1 MTHDE
6 ARELMGADPDDA
18 SAELLAHLKTCP
30 ECQAYREEMLALN
43 AKLKRALEL
52 DWQKVQG
59 TAPPGGPPTGPLFEA
74 PSAIAQRTGPTSDR
88 AAPMPGSSAS
98 ATDRTAPMA
107 GSSATAT
114 DRTAPMAN
122 SSAPSADRAATATQR
137 QAAPAARATVT
148 PLQRKP
154 RAPVAKHKRPRLF
167 AFAASVAA
175 ALVVGATLWLSRPP
189 ESLAAEIVTHVEG
202 EPNSWHEVQPVPAEK
217 LDAVLH
223 KSGVKLGTG
232 MEPVVYASSC
242 WFRGH
247 FVPHVVVTTKHGPVT
262 VMILLHEQ
270 VHAPQRFNEDGYA
283 GMLVPA
289 RTGSVAVLSRTPM
302 DLDQS
307 AADVVHALQSAE

>member
-52 DWQKVQG
+52 DWQKVQR
-59 TAPPGGPPTGPLFEA
+59 TAPPGGPPM
-74 PSAIAQRTGPTSDR
+74 PT
-88 AAPMPGSSAS
+88 PKP
-98 ATDRTAPMA
+98 TAP
-107 GSSATAT
+107 
-114 DRTAPMAN
+114 
-122 SSAPSADRAATATQR
+122 
-137 QAAPAARATVT
+137 PAAANRATGTVT
-148 PLQRKP
+148 ALQRKP

-167 AFAASVAA
+167 AFAASIAA
-175 ALVVGATLWLSRPP
+175 ALVVGGTLWLSRPP

-202 EPNSWHEVQPVPAEK
+202 EPNSWHETQPVPAEK

-270 VHAPQRFNEDGYA
+270 VNAPQRFNEDGYA

-302 DLDQS
+302 DLEQS

>member
-6 ARELMGADPDDA
+6 ARELIGADPDDA

-30 ECQAYREEMLALN
+30 ECQAFREEMLAFN
-43 AKLKRALEL
+43 AKLRRALEL
-52 DWQKVQG
+52 DWQKVQR
-59 TAPPGGPPTGPLFEA
+59 TAPPGGPV
-74 PSAIAQRTGPTSDR
+74 
-88 AAPMPGSSAS
+88 
-98 ATDRTAPMA
+98 PMA
-107 GSSATAT
+107 DG
-114 DRTAPMAN
+114 
-122 SSAPSADRAATATQR
+122 AATANAPPAPATQQ
-137 QAAPAARATVT
+137 QAAPVAARATATVT
-148 PLQRKP
+148 ALQRKP
-154 RAPVAKHKRPRLF
+154 RAPVEKHKRPRLF

-175 ALVVGATLWLSRPP
+175 ALVVGGTLWLSRPP

-202 EPNSWHEVQPVPAEK
+202 EPNSWQKTQPVTTEQ

-262 VMILLHEQ
+262 VIILLHEQ
-270 VHAPQRFNEDGYA
+270 IKAPQQFNEDGYA
-283 GMLVPA
+283 GLLVPA

-302 DLDQS
+302 DLDEP

>member
-6 ARELMGADPDDA
+6 ARELIGADPDDA

-30 ECQAYREEMLALN
+30 ECQVYREQMLALN
-43 AKLKRALEL
+43 AKLRRALEL
-52 DWQKVQG
+52 DWQKVQR
-59 TAPPGGPPTGPLFEA
+59 TAPPGGPPTGPLFGGEA
-74 PSAIAQRTGPTSDR
+74 QSGIAQRTIPTPDRATPVAGGPETAIDR
-88 AAPMPGSSAS
+88 AAPIADG
-98 ATDRTAPMA
+98 
-107 GSSATAT
+107 SATA
-114 DRTAPMAN
+114 
-122 SSAPSADRAATATQR
+122 ADRAAAATQR
-137 QAAPAARATVT
+137 QAAPAAARATVT
-148 PLQRKP
+148 SLQRKP
-154 RAPVAKHKRPRLF
+154 RAPVAKHQRPRLL
-167 AFAASVAA
+167 AFAASIAA

-202 EPNSWHEVQPVPAEK
+202 EPNSWHETRLVPAEQ

-270 VHAPQRFNEDGYA
+270 VKAAQQFNEDGYA
-283 GMLVPA
+283 GLLVPA

-302 DLDQS
+302 DLEQS
-307 AADVVHALQSAE
+307 AAAVVHALQSAE

>member
-6 ARELMGADPDDA
+6 ARELIGADPDGA
-18 SAELLAHLKTCP
+18 SAELLEHLKTCP
-30 ECQAYREEMLALN
+30 QCQAYREEMLALN

-59 TAPPGGPPTGPLFEA
+59 TAPPGGPPM
-74 PSAIAQRTGPTSDR
+74 
-88 AAPMPGSSAS
+88 PMP
-98 ATDRTAPMA
+98 TP
-107 GSSATAT
+107 
-114 DRTAPMAN
+114 P
-122 SSAPSADRAATATQR
+122 
-137 QAAPAARATVT
+137 PAAANRAIVT

-167 AFAASVAA
+167 AFAASIAA

-202 EPNSWHEVQPVPAEK
+202 EPNSWHETQPVPAEK

-270 VHAPQRFNEDGYA
+270 VSAPQRFNEDGYA

-302 DLDQS
+302 DLEQS

>member
-6 ARELMGADPDDA
+6 ARELIGADPDDT
-18 SAELLAHLKTCP
+18 SAELLEHLKTCP

-43 AKLKRALEL
+43 AKLRRALEL
-52 DWQKVQG
+52 DWQKVQR
-59 TAPPGGPPTGPLFEA
+59 TAPPGGPPTGLLFGEEA
-74 PSAIAQRTGPTSDR
+74 PSVIAPRTGPTADR
-88 AAPMPGSSAS
+88 AAPI
-98 ATDRTAPMA
+98 A
-107 GSSATAT
+107 GG
-114 DRTAPMAN
+114 
-122 SSAPSADRAATATQR
+122 SAPSTDRAATATQR
-137 QAAPAARATVT
+137 QAAPATRAIVT
-148 PLQRKP
+148 ALQRKP

-167 AFAASVAA
+167 AFAASIAA
-175 ALVVGATLWLSRPP
+175 ALVVSATLWLSRPP

-202 EPNSWHEVQPVPAEK
+202 EPNSWQKTQPVSAEQ

-262 VMILLHEQ
+262 VMILLHEHVNAAQ
-270 VHAPQRFNEDGYA
+270 QFKEDGYA
-283 GMLVPA
+283 GLLVPA

-302 DLDQS
+302 NLEQS
-307 AADVVHALQSAE
+307 AADVVRALQSAE